1 MEQGSASNPK
11 RWFTDPNLKPKP
23 MQLVPV
29 LAKDI
34 RVGDLALLGDS
45 VIGDIGKVT
54 RDGKIVLHFRSLD
67 RPRTAEWETSRLDL
81 FKDSL
86 PVTGLLRLHLEATN
100 LETPRFVKLKRGA
113 A

>member
-1 MEQGSASNPK
+1 MK
-11 RWFTDPNLKPKP
+11 
-23 MQLVPV
+23 LVPV

-34 RVGDLALLGDS
+34 RVGDLALLGDR

-54 RDGKIVLHFRSLD
+54 HGKIVLHFRSND

-81 FKDSL
+81 LKDSL

-100 LETPRFVKLKRGA
+100 LETPRFVKLKRA
-113 A
+113 AD